1 MQKEAVSSE
10 IRTFLIADVRG
21 YTRFTLENGDA
32 AAARLASRFAGL
44 VREVVLAHGGDVVEL
59 RGDEA
64 LAVFASTR
72 QSLWAAVALQDRFAA
87 AEVDD
92 PELPL
97 PVGIGIDAG
106 EAIPVV
112 EGGYRGAAL
121 NLAARLCSIAT
132 PGEVLC
138 SESVVHLARKL
149 EGLEYRHRSMVML
162 KGFVDPVAVVQVV
175 RSGAPRAPG
184 HAATQETPSSLEQA
198 LPVGGFLGSLARG
211 TLVARE
217 RELEPVL
224 ASIDR
229 AAESTG
235 QTVLLAGE
243 PGAGKTRLA
252 QEATFHLHERGFLV
266 AAGRCYEPEQA
277 VPYYPFLDVLST
289 AYAFTPAEIRLGA
302 AHRWPYL
309 GALLPDQIDVP
320 EGAMGQDD
328 QQRVFRAVT
337 SFLETVSST
346 RPVAL
351 LLDDLHW
358 ADSSS
363 LKLLLHLARHTIE
376 LPIYIL
382 GTYRDV
388 EVGRQH
394 PLQGAL
400 RDLNREGIV
409 TRIDIKRLPEEGTA
423 ELVSTTMGGAKVS
436 DDFARLVHR
445 RTEGNPY
452 FVEQVLRVLIEQGD
466 IYRQDGHWTRRAI
479 EEIEVPESVRS
490 VVGNRLSRLHEDHQ
504 EVLRQASVLGQTF
517 SFDDLVSMGDH
528 SEADL
533 EDALE
538 ATGAAGL
545 TRTTGGEVYAFDH
558 ALTQQSLYEE
568 LSPRRRRRLHL
579 AAGAALEALS
589 DREREQRV
597 AELAWH
603 FLQGDDTE
611 RALLYSLRAGD
622 EAEAVFAHGDAES
635 HYRTALELARDS
647 GDTRHEADALQK
659 LGGALRLSGR
669 YAEAH
674 ELLERAAVLY
684 RQLDDR
690 EGELGVVAQLG
701 RLHAVQGTSDEG
713 IKRLL
718 PVVEE
723 LEREGVETLS
733 STCTAGL
740 YVSLAGLYFRGGKW
754 QDLVH
759 VSDEAV
765 RLSESAGNDR
775 LVAEAEGERGRAL
788 SLLGRAEDARRA
800 LNRAIN
806 LARSTGDFLTLRNSL
821 NSVAFLQR
829 RAGDLRGAAD
839 SYRQA
844 LEQSER
850 LGDPGDIAFARFV
863 LGRVYVEQ
871 GKWREAREQFEHA
884 LSAAQSADTS
894 WYSSYAMAGLGYLHL
909 LEGEHDE
916 GLRHLTE
923 AVAIAEQNEDIQGLR
938 IHGYLAVQEILDGR
952 SSDAIA
958 RMERLQTLTRSAGR
972 ETYLWQLT
980 WALLEAGFEDQ
991 AVAVSNDVGDHMLF
1005 EGRVERPDV
1014 LRVHAMVAIRQGR
1027 WEDATQCLEEGLA
1040 LTREIGM
1047 PFHEA
1052 LLMQERGRMHE
1063 ARGDTASARQTLKQ
1077 SLDLYRQLG
1086 AAPYAQRVEDMLTR
1100 LK

>member
-1 MQKEAVSSE
+1 MQKEVASSE

-44 VREVVLAHGGDVVEL
+44 AHEVVIAHSGAVLEL

-64 LAVFASTR
+64 LAVFTSTR
-72 QSLWAAVALQDRFAA
+72 QALRAAIALQDRFAA
-87 AEVDD
+87 AAADEPD
-92 PELPL
+92 LPL
-97 PVGIGIDAG
+97 HVGIGIDAG
-106 EAIPVV
+106 EAIPV

-149 EGLEYRHRSMVML
+149 EGLEYRPRSMVML
-162 KGFVDPVAVVQVV
+162 KGFADPVAVVQVV
-175 RSGAPRAPG
+175 RSVEPHGTAP
-184 HAATQETPSSLEQA
+184 AATEETPSALEQA

-217 RELEPVL
+217 REMEQVL
-224 ASIDR
+224 ASIDG
-229 AAESTG
+229 AANGHG

-252 QEATFHLHERGFLV
+252 QEATFHLHHGGFLV
-266 AAGRCYEPEQA
+266 AAGRCYESEQA
-277 VPYYPFLDVLST
+277 VPYYPFLDSLST
-289 AYAFTPAEIRLGA
+289 AYAFTPAEIRREA
-302 AHRWPYL
+302 ARRWPYL

-337 SFLETVSST
+337 SFLHTVSSI

-376 LPIYIL
+376 LPILIL

-388 EVGRQH
+388 EVGRTH
-394 PLQGAL
+394 PLEGAL
-400 RDLNREGIV
+400 RDLHREGLV
-409 TRIDIKRLPEEGTA
+409 TRVDIKHLPEEGTA
-423 ELVSTTMGGAKVS
+423 ALVSATMGGVAVS

-452 FVEQVLRVLIEQGD
+452 FVEQVMRVLIEQGD
-466 IYRQDGHWTRRAI
+466 IFRHDGQWERRSI

-490 VVGNRLSRLHEDHQ
+490 VVGNRLSRLQEDHQ

-517 SFDDLVSMGDH
+517 SFDDLLAMGDR
-528 SEADL
+528 SEEAL
-533 EDALE
+533 EDALD
-538 ATGAAGL
+538 ASGAAGL
-545 TRTTGGEVYAFDH
+545 TRSTGGEVYAFDH

-568 LSPRRRRRLHL
+568 LAPRRRRRLHL
-579 AAGAALEALS
+579 AAGAALEALPE
-589 DREREQRV
+589 RERQQRV

-603 FLQGDDTE
+603 FSQGDDTE

-622 EAEAVFAHGDAES
+622 AAEAVFAHADAES
-635 HYRTALELARDS
+635 HYRIALELARDG
-647 GDTRHEADALQK
+647 GDTPQETDALQK

-669 YAEAH
+669 YAEAQ
-674 ELLERAAVLY
+674 ELLERAAELF
-684 RQLDDR
+684 RQLNDR
-690 EGELGVVAQLG
+690 EGELGVVAQIG

-713 IKRLL
+713 IKRVL
-718 PVVEE
+718 PVVQE

-733 STCTAGL
+733 SACTAAL

-765 RLSESAGNDR
+765 RLSEDAGNDR

-800 LNRAIN
+800 LNRAID

-839 SYRQA
+839 SYREA

-850 LGDPGDIAFARFV
+850 LGDPSDIAFARFV

-871 GKWREAREQFEHA
+871 GKWRDAREQFEHA
-884 LSAAQSADTS
+884 LSAARSADTS
-894 WYSSYAMAGLGYLHL
+894 WHSSYAMAGLGYLHL
-909 LEGEHDE
+909 LEGKHDD
-916 GLRHLTE
+916 GVRRLTE
-923 AVAIAEQNEDIQGLR
+923 AVAIAERNEDIQGLR
-938 IHGYLAVQEILDGR
+938 IHTYLAVQEILDGR
-952 SSDAIA
+952 ASDAIA
-958 RMERLQTLTRSAGR
+958 RMERLQMLTRSAGR
-972 ETYLWQLT
+972 ETYLWPLT
-980 WALLEAGFEDQ
+980 WALMEAGFEDQ
-991 AVAVSNDVGDHMLF
+991 AVAMSNEVGDHMLF

-1014 LRVHAMVAIRQGR
+1014 LRVHAMLAIRQER
-1027 WEDATQCLEEGLA
+1027 WEDAIRYLEEGVA

-1052 LLMQERGRMHE
+1052 LLMQECGRMHE
-1063 ARGDTASARQTLKQ
+1063 ARGETAPART
-1077 SLDLYRQLG
+1077 SLEESLALFRRLG
-1086 AAPYAQRVEDMLTR
+1086 AAPYAQRVEDTLAR
-1100 LK
+1100 LE

>member
-1 MQKEAVSSE
+1 MQQETVSSE

-44 VREVVLAHGGDVVEL
+44 AREVVIAHGGDVVEL

-64 LAVFASTR
+64 LAVFRSTR
-72 QSLWAAVALQDRFAA
+72 QALWAAIALQDRFVAA
-87 AEVDD
+87 AADD
-92 PELPL
+92 PALPL
-97 PVGIGIDAG
+97 HVGIGIDAG
-106 EAIPVV
+106 EAIPV

-138 SESVVHLARKL
+138 SESVIHLARKL
-149 EGLEYRHRSMVML
+149 EGLEYRPRSMVML
-162 KGFVDPVAVVQVV
+162 KGFADPVAVVQVIRTSDQGEV
-175 RSGAPRAPG
+175 AP
-184 HAATQETPSSLEQA
+184 AATEETPAALEQA

-217 RELEPVL
+217 RELEQVL
-224 ASIDR
+224 ASVAG
-229 AAESTG
+229 AAQGNG

-252 QEATFHLHERGFLV
+252 QEATLHLHDGGFLV
-266 AAGRCYEPEQA
+266 AAGRCYEPEQT

-289 AYAFTPAEIRLGA
+289 AYAFTPAEIRRAA

-309 GALLPDQIDVP
+309 GAILPDQIDVP
-320 EGAMGQDD
+320 EGAQGQDD

-337 SFLETVSST
+337 NFLDTISAT

-363 LKLLLHLARHTIE
+363 LKLLLHLARHTNG
-376 LPIYIL
+376 LPIFIL
-382 GTYRDV
+382 CTYRDV
-388 EVGRQH
+388 EVGRKH

-400 RDLNREGIV
+400 RDLNREGLV
-409 TRIDIKRLPEEGTA
+409 TRVDIKRLPEEGTA
-423 ELVSTTMGGAKVS
+423 ALVSATMGGATVS
-436 DDFARLVHR
+436 HDFARLVHR

-466 IYRQDGHWTRRAI
+466 IFRQDGQWERRSI

-490 VVGNRLSRLHEDHQ
+490 VVGHRLSRLEEDHQ
-504 EVLRQASVLGQTF
+504 EVLRRASVLGQTF
-517 SFDDLVSMGDH
+517 NFDDLLAMGDG
-528 SEADL
+528 SEGAL

-545 TRTTGGEVYAFDH
+545 TRTIGGEMYAFDH

-579 AAGAALEALS
+579 AVGTALEALAEL
-589 DREREQRV
+589 ERQRRV
-597 AELAWH
+597 TELAWH

-611 RALLYSLRAGD
+611 RALLYSLLAGD
-622 EAEAVFAHGDAES
+622 GAEAVFAHGDAES
-635 HYRTALELARDS
+635 HYRTALELARDL
-647 GDTRHEADALQK
+647 GDTRREADAQQK

-669 YAEAH
+669 YAEAQ
-674 ELLERAAVLY
+674 ELLEQASEQY

-690 EGELGVVAQLG
+690 EGELGVVAQIG

-713 IKRLL
+713 IKRVL
-718 PVVEE
+718 PVVQE
-723 LEREGVETLS
+723 LEREGIETLS
-733 STCTAGL
+733 STCTAAL

-754 QDLVH
+754 QDLVQ

-765 RLSESAGNDR
+765 RLSEDAGNDR
-775 LVAEAEGERGRAL
+775 LVAEAEQERGRAL
-788 SLLGRAEDARRA
+788 SLLGREDEARRS
-800 LNRAIN
+800 LNRAID
-806 LARSTGDFLTLRNSL
+806 LARSTGDFLTLRHSL
-821 NSVAFLQR
+821 NTAAFLQR
-829 RAGDLRGAAD
+829 RTGDLRGAAD

-850 LGDPGDIAFARFV
+850 LGDPSDIAFARFV

-884 LSAAQSADTS
+884 VSGVQSADTS

-909 LEGEHDE
+909 LEGEHEE
-916 GLRHLTE
+916 GLRRLTE
-923 AVAIAEQNEDIQGLR
+923 AVAIAERNEDLQGLR
-938 IHGYLAVQEILDGR
+938 IHTYLAVQEILDGR
-952 SSDAIA
+952 ASDAIA
-958 RMERLQTLTRSAGR
+958 RLERLQTLTRRAGR
-972 ETYLWQLT
+972 ETYLWALT

-991 AVAVSNDVGDHMLF
+991 AVALSNDVGDHMLF

-1014 LRVHAMVAIRQGR
+1014 LRVHAMLAIRQER
-1027 WEDATQCLEEGLA
+1027 WEDATRQLEEGLA
-1040 LTREIGM
+1040 QTREMGM

-1052 LLMQERGRMHE
+1052 LLMQERGRMHH
-1063 ARGDTASARQTLKQ
+1063 ARGETALARQ
-1077 SLDLYRQLG
+1077 SLEASLVLLRHLG
-1086 AAPYAQRVEDMLTR
+1086 ARPYAQRVEDTLVR
-1100 LK
+1100 LQ